1 MLINSPIFKYI
12 VLICLSVYLYIE
24 YNFRQ
29 QIRNNIKKLL
39 KNKINILNKEN
50 DYDISNLTKY
60 YKMAS
65 YDEILSII
73 IPFIKK
79 KNNIIYLT
87 PTIYKNIMKINYFG
101 TIHVKNNKMLDEFNK
116 EIKKQTNILIN
127 KKIITNFNDKKN
139 LNTNMNIISHLHLNI
154 DNISFINEP
163 YFVYL
168 ICNKIYDLFNGSLL
182 KNNNIISTDF
192 NNTVF
197 YYKQNTSFENTTL
210 ILPSLS
216 NEIVTCLHLGNY
228 LNKNQQIII
237 PLLKNIHDKY
247 QSIYD
252 YIKNI
257 IKFIKQHNIKNL
269 DVIACSYGGYI
280 IIRMLNYI
288 HKKNIN
294 IKFNQIDMIE
304 PGIFMHGLCL
314 INIFP
319 YNSMIDNYN
328 IILDTIKNTNDN
340 FIDHIKN
347 KIIAFF
353 TTFVFKHHQLIYKNL
368 LISAY
373 RGVFY
378 NMNDFNTLLINVNKL
393 NILLSD
399 HDFLTNKK
407 QLYKF
412 IDNNNKKISII
423 NMYGYHGDGI
433 HNYHKFKQ
441 IFQTFY

>member
-12 VLICLSVYLYIE
+12 ALICLSVYIYIE

-29 QIRNNIKKLL
+29 QIKNNIKKIL

-50 DYDISNLTKY
+50 DYDFSKLTKY
-60 YKMAS
+60 YKNSS
-65 YDEILSII
+65 YDELLSII
-73 IPFIKK
+73 TPFIKK
-79 KNNIIYLT
+79 KENIIYLT

-101 TIHVKNNKMLDEFNK
+101 TIHVKNNKMLDEFHK
-116 EIKKQTNILIN
+116 EVKKQTNILIN
-127 KKIITNFNDKKN
+127 KKIITNFNDKN
-139 LNTNMNIISHLHLNI
+139 NSNTNMDIISHLNLDMN
-154 DNISFINEP
+154 NISFVNEP

-168 ICNKIYDLFNGSLL
+168 ICNKIYDLFYGSLL
-182 KNNNIISTDF
+182 KNNNIISTDL
-192 NNTVF
+192 NNTIF
-197 YYKQNTSFENTTL
+197 YYKENISFENTTL
-210 ILPSLS
+210 VLPSIS
-216 NEIVTCLHLGNY
+216 NEIVTCLHLGKYVN
-228 LNKNQQIII
+228 NNQQIII

-247 QSIYD
+247 QSVYN

-257 IKFIKQHNIKNL
+257 IKFIKQHNIKKL
-269 DVIACSYGGYI
+269 DIIGWSYGGYI

-288 HKKNIN
+288 QKKNIN

-304 PGIFMHGLCL
+304 PGIFMHGGCL
-314 INIFP
+314 INIVP
-319 YNSMIDNYN
+319 YNSILNNYN
-328 IILDTIKNTNDN
+328 IILDSIKNTNDN
-340 FIDHIKN
+340 FIDNIKN
-347 KIIAFF
+347 KIIAFL
-353 TTFVFKHHQLIYKNL
+353 TTLVFKHYQLIYKNL

-378 NMNDFNTLLINVNKL
+378 DMYDLNKLLKNANKL

-399 HDFLTNKK
+399 HDFLTNKN

-412 IDNNNKKISII
+412 IDKSNKKISII

-441 IFQTFY
+441 FFQTFY